1 MYIYVLYLLT
11 LIFLAKI
18 IMCTFAHPCPIL
30 VSAVLPLFLNGCRK
44 VSGGSKQGLGTAS
57 WVFVLVLISRNFLL
71 RIFNLFLKHPSKKGE
86 KRIKEISIHIPL
98 YIHVGIL
105 LFMMLCDIS
114 FLFVL
119 LLSGYDDLPSH

>member
-1 MYIYVLYLLT
+1 
-11 LIFLAKI
+11 
-18 IMCTFAHPCPIL
+18 MCTFAHPCPIL

-86 KRIKEISIHIPL
+86 KKDKRNLNPYPTIHPRWNFI
-98 YIHVGIL
+98 V
-105 LFMMLCDIS
+105 
-114 FLFVL
+114 
-119 LLSGYDDLPSH
+119 YDAV